1 MGTRLGPRQRI
12 TFGLLEEG
20 TPDSQFGTSC
30 VRLVTLFLNAVQ
42 QVR

>member
-30 VRLVTLFLNAVQ
+30 VGPATLFLNPAQ
-42 QVR
+42 QAR